1 MENEKLLEECK
12 KGLGI
17 SIEPNEAIDGLILQK
32 LMTVKLFMKGSGV
45 PDEKLDGDLAIGVI
59 VMGVTDLWELKSG
72 EVKFSPA
79 FFTLV
84 TQLAVG

>member
-1 MENEKLLEECK
+1 MTNEQLLEECK
-12 KGLGI
+12 KGLNI
-17 SIEPNEAIDGLILQK
+17 SIENTAMDPNLNQK
-32 LMTVKLFMKGSGV
+32 IKTVKMFMSNAGV
-45 PDEKLDGDLAIGVI
+45 STENMNSDLAVGVI

-84 TQLAVG
+84 TQLSMG